1 MTVPNTAS
9 STEPITPSPPSSA
22 SGDDGRMLREAASGE
37 LARRFP
43 WRWLDEQAVLPL
55 RLESDANGVIAWVAA
70 DGDVP
75 ELVQAALVRR
85 LEARLHMVPTRASD
99 IRAALLAARAP
110 DTAEGT
116 HDATVADDR
125 VASIDDLRAQASR
138 EPVVQLVHAMLA
150 EAVRAGAS
158 DLHVESTANGLRIRQ
173 RLDGVLRDVQTLG
186 MEFRA
191 AVISRI
197 KVMAS
202 LDIAERRLPQDG
214 RTRLQVAGRE
224 VDVRVATLPAL
235 HGESVV
241 LRLLDGNQAGATETL
256 ESLGFSDALLTRW
269 RQLVH
274 RPDGLLLATGPTGSG
289 KSTTLHAALRER
301 STADVKVVT
310 VEDPVE
316 YRVDGA
322 VQLPVNMR
330 SGFGFAS
337 ALRAMLRHDPDV
349 ILVGEM
355 RDVETAE
362 LAVRAALTGHL
373 VLSTLHTTDAAGA
386 VQRLRDMGIAP
397 YLLAGTL
404 RGVLAQ
410 RLLRRVCAACR
421 EQRTPS
427 LAERSAYAAAQQR
440 SPGIGPATLDAIA
453 GGGGCGACSGTG
465 FRGRVAIG
473 ELLEPESPVAS
484 PLPDLI
490 GDGWRA
496 VAAGLT
502 TPGEL
507 YRVLTVESVG

>member
-1 MTVPNTAS
+1 MTAPSTAS
-9 STEPITPSPPSSA
+9 ATEPIPSSLSSGT
-22 SGDDGRMLREAASGE
+22 SGDDGRALREAASGE

-55 RLESDANGVIAWVAA
+55 RLESGADGVIAWVAA
-70 DGDVP
+70 DGELP
-75 ELVQAALVRR
+75 ALVQAALVKR
-85 LEARLHMVPTRASD
+85 LGARLQTVPTRASD

-110 DTAEGT
+110 DADGGT
-116 HDATVADDR
+116 RDTSTADDR

-158 DLHVESTANGLRIRQ
+158 DLHVESTASGLRIRQ

-186 MEFRA
+186 LEFRA

-202 LDIAERRLPQDG
+202 LDIAERRVPQDG

-256 ESLGFSDALLTRW
+256 ESLGFSDALLARW
-269 RQLVH
+269 RHLVH

-322 VQLPVNMR
+322 VQLPVNTR

-404 RGVLAQ
+404 RAVLAQ
-410 RLLRRVCAACR
+410 RLLRRVCASCR
-421 EQRTPS
+421 EQRAPNV
-427 LAERSAYAAAQQR
+427 AEQSAYAAAAQR
-440 SPGIGPATLDAIA
+440 WPGIGPPTLDVVAV
-453 GGGGCGACSGTG
+453 GRGCSVCSGTG
-465 FRGRVAIG
+465 YRGRVAIG
-473 ELLEPESPVAS
+473 ELLEPESTTAS

-496 VAAGLT
+496 VAAALT

-507 YRVLTVESVG
+507 YRVLTVETVG

>member
-1 MTVPNTAS
+1 MTAPL
-9 STEPITPSPPSSA
+9 PPSDTAVSNA
-22 SGDDGRMLREAASGE
+22 PRTPAMAGDDGRVLRDAASGE

-55 RLESDANGVIAWVAA
+55 RIESGAEGPTAWVAA
-70 DGDVP
+70 DGVLSA
-75 ELVQAALVRR
+75 LVQTALEKR
-85 LEARLHMVPTRASD
+85 LAARLRVVPTRASD
-99 IRAALLAARAP
+99 IRAALLAARTP
-110 DTAEGT
+110 EVTTDGERIT
-116 HDATVADDR
+116 ADDQL
-125 VASIDDLRAQASR
+125 ASIDDLRAQASR

-158 DLHVESTANGLRIRQ
+158 DLHVESTASGLRIRQ

-214 RTRLQVAGRE
+214 RTRVQVAGRE

-241 LRLLDGNQAGATETL
+241 LRLLDSTQSGATETL
-256 ESLGFSDALLTRW
+256 ESLGFSEALLSRW

-316 YRVDGA
+316 YRVEGA
-322 VQLPVNMR
+322 VQLPVNPR
-330 SGFGFAS
+330 SGFGFAT

-397 YLLAGTL
+397 YLLTGTL

-421 EQRTPS
+421 TERAPS
-427 LAERSAYAAAQQR
+427 LAEQSAYAAAQQR
-440 SPGIGPATLDAIA
+440 WPAIGPSTLSAIA
-453 GGGGCGACSGTG
+453 FGTGCSTCSGTG

-473 ELLEPESPVAS
+473 ELLEPELTTPS
-484 PLPDLI
+484 PLPDLS

-502 TPGEL
+502 TPDEL
-507 YRVLTVESVG
+507 YRVLTVELVG

>member
-1 MTVPNTAS
+1 MAPNV
-9 STEPITPSPPSSA
+9 PSPPSSA

-55 RLESDANGVIAWVAA
+55 RLETDAGGASAWVAA
-70 DGDVP
+70 DG
-75 ELVQAALVRR
+75 ELPALVHAALVKR
-85 LEARLHMVPTRASD
+85 LGARLQVIPTRASD

-110 DTAEGT
+110 DAG
-116 HDATVADDR
+116 AGMRAPTVTDDR
-125 VASIDDLRAQASR
+125 VASVDDLRAQASR

-158 DLHVESTANGLRIRQ
+158 DLHVESTASGLRIRQ

-186 MEFRA
+186 TEFRA

-202 LDIAERRLPQDG
+202 LDIAERRVPQDG

-256 ESLGFSDALLTRW
+256 ESLGFSNALRTRW

-301 STADVKVVT
+301 STADVKVIT

-322 VQLPVNMR
+322 VQLPVNTR

-386 VQRLRDMGIAP
+386 VQRLRDMGIAS

-410 RLLRRVCAACR
+410 RLLRRVCAACGEER
-421 EQRTPS
+421 APTHV
-427 LAERSAYAAAQQR
+427 ERSAYAAAQQR
-440 SPGIGPATLDAIA
+440 SPGIGPPALDAIA
-453 GGGGCGACSGTG
+453 VGRGCSACSGTG

-473 ELLEPESPVAS
+473 ELLEPEAGEAA

-496 VAAGLT
+496 VAAGFT

-507 YRVLTVESVG
+507 FRVLTVESVG

>member
-1 MTVPNTAS
+1 MTHPH
-9 STEPITPSPPSSA
+9 SPTVADSAAPAAA
-22 SGDDGRMLREAASGE
+22 SGTSADDGRTLREAASGE

-55 RLESDANGVIAWVAA
+55 RLEPSTEGVRAWVAA
-70 DGDVP
+70 DGDVS
-75 ELVQAALVRR
+75 ELVQTALVKR
-85 LEARLHMVPTRASD
+85 LGAPLHLVPTRASD
-99 IRAALLAARAP
+99 IRAALLAAR
-110 DTAEGT
+110 TAEALET
-116 HDATVADDR
+116 TREPSPADDR
-125 VASIDDLRAQASR
+125 VASVDDLRAQATR

-158 DLHVESTANGLRIRQ
+158 DLHVESTATGLRIRQ

-186 MEFRA
+186 TEFRA

-224 VDVRVATLPAL
+224 MDVRVATLPAL

-241 LRLLDGNQAGATETL
+241 LRLLDGSQAGATETL
-256 ESLGFSDALLTRW
+256 ENLGFSDALLSRW
-269 RQLVH
+269 RQLV
-274 RPDGLLLATGPTGSG
+274 RRTDGLLLATGPTGSG
-289 KSTTLHAALRER
+289 KSTTLHASLRER
-301 STADVKVVT
+301 STADVKVLT

-322 VQLPVNMR
+322 VQLPVNLR

-397 YLLAGTL
+397 YLLTGTL

-410 RLLRRVCAACR
+410 RLLRRVCPACR
-421 EQRTPS
+421 EQRAVGA
-427 LAERSAYAAAQQR
+427 AEQHAYAAVQHR
-440 SPGIGPATLDAIA
+440 SPGIGPSALEAVVM
-453 GGGGCGACSGTG
+453 GKGCSACSGTG

-473 ELLEPESPVAS
+473 ELLEPDATSPS

-507 YRVLTVESVG
+507 YRVLTVESAG

>member
-1 MTVPNTAS
+1 MTAPQ
-9 STEPITPSPPSSA
+9 TPSPGNA
-22 SGDDGRMLREAASGE
+22 ADDGRMLREAASGE

-43 WRWLDEQAVLPL
+43 WRWLDEQAVLPI
-55 RLESDANGVIAWVAA
+55 RLESGDDGVTAWVAA
-70 DGDVP
+70 DGEVP
-75 ELVQAALVRR
+75 DWVAAALVKR
-85 LEARLHMVPTRASD
+85 LGAPLRVLPTRASD
-99 IRAALLAARAP
+99 IRAALLAARTP
-110 DTAEGT
+110 DANERSE
-116 HDATVADDR
+116 DATAADDR
-125 VASIDDLRAQASR
+125 LASIDDLRAQASR

-158 DLHVESTANGLRIRQ
+158 DLHVESTASGLRIRQ

-197 KVMAS
+197 KVMAG

-214 RTRLQVAGRE
+214 RTRVQVAGRE

-241 LRLLDGNQAGATETL
+241 LRLLDSTQSGATETL

-269 RQLVH
+269 LQLVH

-316 YRVDGA
+316 YRVEGA
-322 VQLPVNMR
+322 VQLPVNPR
-330 SGFGFAS
+330 SGFGFAT

-410 RLLRRVCAACR
+410 RLLRRVCTACR
-421 EQRTPS
+421 EQRAPS
-427 LAERSAYAAAQQR
+427 VADAAAYADAQRQW
-440 SPGIGPATLDAIA
+440 PAIGPAALHAVSV
-453 GGGGCGACSGTG
+453 GRGCSACSGTG

-473 ELLEPESPVAS
+473 ELLEPEVAETTQTTNA
-484 PLPDLI
+484 LPDLL

-507 YRVLTVESVG
+507 YRVLTVEQRG

>member
-1 MTVPNTAS
+1 MTAP
-9 STEPITPSPPSSA
+9 EIPPPGNVA
-22 SGDDGRMLREAASGE
+22 DDGRMLREAASGE

-55 RLESDANGVIAWVAA
+55 RLEPSAGGVTAVVAA
-70 DGDVP
+70 DGEVS
-75 ELVQAALVRR
+75 EWVVAALQKR
-85 LEARLHMVPTRASD
+85 LDAPLRVLPTRASD
-99 IRAALLAARAP
+99 IRAALLAARTP
-110 DTAEGT
+110 DSTDRSD
-116 HDATVADDR
+116 DATAADDR
-125 VASIDDLRAQASR
+125 LASIDDLRAQASR

-173 RLDGVLRDVQTLG
+173 RLDGVLREVQTLG

-214 RTRLQVAGRE
+214 RTRVQVAGRE

-241 LRLLDGNQAGATETL
+241 LRLLDSTQSGATETL

-316 YRVDGA
+316 YRVEGA
-322 VQLPVNMR
+322 VQLPVNPR
-330 SGFGFAS
+330 SGFGFAT

-410 RLLRRVCAACR
+410 RLLRRVCAACG
-421 EQRTPS
+421 EQRAPNAME
-427 LAERSAYAAAQQR
+427 LAAYANAQQQW
-440 SPGIGPATLDAIA
+440 PAIGPAALHAVSV
-453 GGGGCGACSGTG
+453 GKGCSVCSGTG

-473 ELLEPESPVAS
+473 ELLEPELAEPTQTTSA
-484 PLPDLI
+484 LPDLL

-496 VAAGLT
+496 VVAGLT

-507 YRVLTVESVG
+507 YRVLTVESRG